1 MSEFAPFMAGVAQA
15 MCFFVSLSSAVEVEA
30 ESAEP
35 SRSGCAF
42 RGGGVK
48 LRYKVHLTY
57 CLSKEAH
64 CFMPPYGNT

>member
-42 RGGGVK
+42 RGGAG
-48 LRYKVHLTY
+48 
-57 CLSKEAH
+57 LSYATK
-64 CFMPPYGNT
+64 CT